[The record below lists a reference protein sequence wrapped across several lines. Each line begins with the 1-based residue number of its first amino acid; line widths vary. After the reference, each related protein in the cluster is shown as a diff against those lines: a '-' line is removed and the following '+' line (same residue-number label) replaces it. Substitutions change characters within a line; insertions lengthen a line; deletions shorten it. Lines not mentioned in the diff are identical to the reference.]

1 MHACYYCIY
10 LPVEIAIGF
19 YTDSVSLTSDEASGT
34 VTLSVRVFNGTISE
48 GSSIPVRVTTAD
60 NSAHGNYQAWQH
72 ILVSQHLQLFC
83 SFIRLHFHF
92 SSCDFF

>member
-1 MHACYYCIY
+1 MHAIY

-60 NSAHGNYQAWQH
+60 NSAYGKYKPDIANY
-72 ILVSQHLQLFC
+72 VY
-83 SFIRLHFHF
+83 
-92 SSCDFF
+92 